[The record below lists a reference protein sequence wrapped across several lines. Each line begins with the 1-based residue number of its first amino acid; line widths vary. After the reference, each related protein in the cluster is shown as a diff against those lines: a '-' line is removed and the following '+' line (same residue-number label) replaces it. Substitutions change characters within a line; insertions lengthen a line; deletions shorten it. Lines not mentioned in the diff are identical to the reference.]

1 VCHPRPAA
9 SQRPGRVHEEGCGP
23 KCDCDIMSQV
33 EHHQCANATS
43 AGGDDEV
50 FHVHQILPG
59 LGRLFF
65 LKADDCCTDASASDS
80 MPGILEAN
88 RQTRTEA
95 LGLFYS
101 ENTFVVDDAENFVI
115 KDWLFEVVGWENMKN
130 VRRLFCEFDDCTPTN
145 QVLIDY
151 AVVILLMELGLL
163 NCQLRVTF
171 TTFRSDHI
179 GCKLRKKLRELIASK
194 PIVKA
199 DVEGKDVGVV
209 EGLVAATAVDWKA
222 LWLDDED
229 SLELGDANE
238 EASAY
243 CTVCELEEDG
253 SRPHAP
259 LFESLQT

>member
-1 VCHPRPAA
+1 
-9 SQRPGRVHEEGCGP
+9 
-23 KCDCDIMSQV
+23 
-33 EHHQCANATS
+33 
-43 AGGDDEV
+43 
-50 FHVHQILPG
+50 
-59 LGRLFF
+59 
-65 LKADDCCTDASASDS
+65 

-115 KDWLFEVVGWENMKN
+115 KDWLFEVVGWENMNN
-130 VRRLFCEFDDCTPTN
+130 VRCLFCEFDDCTPTD

-163 NCQLRVTF
+163 NCQLCITF
-171 TTFRSDHI
+171 TTFHSDHI
-179 GCKLRKKLRELIASK
+179 GCKLRKKVRELIASK

-199 DVEGKDVGVV
+199 DVEA
-209 EGLVAATAVDWKA
+209 LVAATAVNWKA

-229 SLELGDANE
+229 SLGLGDANE